1 MRQRRGDVRK
11 ARNVTPTPRHW
22 CSAICL
28 ESAVASDT
36 WTRAA
41 GQSAGTCSRP
51 PAVRDNHDTAHRPHC
66 ILIIASL
73 PLIYSTIQEH
83 VLSLS
88 LCSPR
93 YAAAAHTC
101 RLQYCSRRLPIS
113 CRLPHLPFLS
123 VRRFQLRLDID
134 KFCYHGLS
142 VLFIEVTQG
151 RFMYITNSSSM
162 YNCLHTSSSKVWP
175 HKLFMSTSCIHNL
188 SNDTKITSVKN

>member
-88 LCSPR
+88 LLSQICRRRRTHVSSAVLFSPAS
-93 YAAAAHTC
+93 Y
-101 RLQYCSRRLPIS
+101 
-113 CRLPHLPFLS
+113 RLPHLPFLS

-142 VLFIEVTQG
+142 ALFIEVTQG

-162 YNCLHTSSSKVWP
+162 YNCLHTTSSKVWR
-175 HKLFMSTSCIHNL
+175 HIIYFHELYS
-188 SNDTKITSVKN
+188 